1 MPPGV
6 PSPSGRRFASPPGAP
21 SGAARRRNKFLKCP
35 ETPKFCRSRQA
46 CGVSGALQ
54 ERRAGHY
61 RRDPEALQELQ
72 VGCLARDGRRLPR
85 HARYRRTQHTCAHPV
100 DASYG
105 PGDPNRRARG
115 AENSDLWQFCRIS
128 HPGGSPRAAHRSR
141 GAARGHPAQS
151 TCGGHRV
158 VGRAPKFGAPA
169 FRARPP
175 SVCGTTRRNARRGA
189 GGDRGCQ
196 PNTTW
201 RKAQSIRPRPSDQ
214 ADLKWPPSLRGVVN
228 SSEKEGLGATTELRC
243 EKSWRPPLEA

>member
-1 MPPGV
+1 MDPIR
-6 PSPSGRRFASPPGAP
+6 PSKQINMAKSLR
-21 SGAARRRNKFLKCP
+21 L
-35 ETPKFCRSRQA
+35 CRLRQA
-46 CGVSGALQ
+46 CGASGAFQ
-54 ERRAGHY
+54 ERRAGHF
-61 RRDPEALQELQ
+61 RRDPEASQELQ
-72 VGCLARDGRRLPR
+72 VVALARDGRRLPR

-151 TCGGHRV
+151 TCGRHRV

-175 SVCGTTRRNARRGA
+175 SVCGRSWQG
-189 GGDRGCQ
+189 
-196 PNTTW
+196 
-201 RKAQSIRPRPSDQ
+201 
-214 ADLKWPPSLRGVVN
+214 
-228 SSEKEGLGATTELRC
+228 SSERLRVLGILPISYLSFTAH
-243 EKSWRPPLEA
+243 